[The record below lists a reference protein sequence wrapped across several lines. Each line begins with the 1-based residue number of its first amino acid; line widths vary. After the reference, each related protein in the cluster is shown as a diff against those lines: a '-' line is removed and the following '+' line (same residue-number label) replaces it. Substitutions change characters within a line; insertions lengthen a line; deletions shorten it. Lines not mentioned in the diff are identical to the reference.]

1 MRDDSA
7 SIFSSSNRLI
17 KPTSVKVIP
26 GDSDKKGDIVL
37 EPLESGFALTLGN
50 ALRRVMLSSLIGSA
64 VYGIKIEG
72 ITHEFTSIKG
82 VREDVTDIVLNMSM
96 LRCKLNGVSNKCLS
110 LNVKGPCQ
118 VFAEM
123 IETDDQC
130 FIINKDLLI
139 CTLGQNVELNMIIY
153 IASGKGYL
161 PVAKYKENEFL
172 KLMSEQDLV
181 GFIPVNALYSPI
193 NRVSYK
199 VENSRVGQVTDK
211 DRLVLSIET
220 DGTLSPS
227 HAVDFAARILQE
239 QLQPFISS
247 SCSDMDHRRSSQ
259 SLSSSSSGSY
269 YSNNKGRDLGY
280 DPILLRKVD
289 EMELSVRSHNC
300 LKNENI
306 IYIGDLVQ
314 RTESEMLRTANFG
327 RKSLNEIKAVL
338 NNFGL
343 FLGMSIPDWPPK
355 NIDEL
360 ARHHIDED

>member
-1 MRDDSA
+1 MYYENGV
-7 SIFSSSNRLI
+7 SIFDSLDKLTKPNSMKVVSS
-17 KPTSVKVIP
+17 
-26 GDSDKKGDIVL
+26 DSSKKGDIVL

-72 ITHEFTSIKG
+72 ITHEFTSIQG

-96 LRCKLNGVSNKCLS
+96 LRCKLNDTSNKCLNLS
-110 LNVKGPCQ
+110 VKGPCQ
-118 VFAEM
+118 VLAEM

-130 FIINKDLLI
+130 SIVNKDLPI
-139 CTLGQNVELNMIIY
+139 CTLGQNVELNMTIY
-153 IASGKGYL
+153 VASGKGYL
-161 PVAKYKENEFL
+161 PVTKYKENEFL
-172 KLMSEQDLV
+172 KLMNEQDLI

-193 NRVSYK
+193 NKVSYR

-211 DRLVLSIET
+211 DKLILSIET
-220 DGTLSPS
+220 DGTISPS
-227 HAVDFAARILQE
+227 QAVDSAAKILQE

-247 SCSDMDHRRSSQ
+247 DVSYKKSQ
-259 SLSSSSSGSY
+259 VSLPSGY
-269 YSNNKGRDLGY
+269 KNLGY

-306 IYIGDLVQ
+306 TYIGDLVQ
-314 RTESEMLRTANFG
+314 KTESEMLRTANFG

-343 FLGMSIPDWPPK
+343 SLGMDIPDWPPK
-355 NIDEL
+355 DIDEL
-360 ARHHIDED
+360 ARQHTDED

>member
-1 MRDDSA
+1 MHHNDNISV
-7 SIFSSSNRLI
+7 FSSLYKLT
-17 KPTSVKVIP
+17 KPNSVKIVP
-26 GDSDKKGDIVL
+26 GDSIEKGDIIL

-50 ALRRVMLSSLIGSA
+50 ALRRVMLSSLVGSA
-64 VYGIKIEG
+64 VYGIKINSV
-72 ITHEFTSIKG
+72 THEFTSIQG

-96 LRCKLNGVSNKCLS
+96 LRCKLNGISNKCLS

-118 VFAEM
+118 VLAGM
-123 IETDDQC
+123 IKTDDQC
-130 FIINKDLLI
+130 SVVNKDLLI
-139 CTLGQNVELNMIIY
+139 CTLGHNVEFNMTIY
-153 IASGKGYL
+153 VASGKGYL

-172 KLMSEQDLV
+172 KLMSEQDFI
-181 GFIPVNALYSPI
+181 GFIPVNALYSPV

-211 DRLVLSIET
+211 DKLILSVET
-220 DGTLSPS
+220 DGTISPGQ
-227 HAVDFAARILQE
+227 AVDSAARILQE

-247 SCSDMDHRRSSQ
+247 STDHKKLQSS
-259 SLSSSSSGSY
+259 SLSKDY
-269 YSNNKGRDLGY
+269 KDLGY

-306 IYIGDLVQ
+306 TYIGDLVQ

-327 RKSLNEIKAVL
+327 RKSLNEIKSVL

-343 FLGMSIPDWPPK
+343 SLGMDVPNWPPK
-355 NIDEL
+355 DIVEL
-360 ARHHIDED
+360 AKQHTDED